1 MPLPVVRH
9 LPWLPCVTEVF
20 LVVVG
25 LVPQIGTLSV
35 VAVAVVP
42 PVVATPTEVAVV
54 PLASRQGPS
63 ANYATKLVTL

>member
-20 LVVVG
+20 LVV
-25 LVPQIGTLSV
+25 VPQIGTLSV

-63 ANYATKLVTL
+63 ANYATKLVTP